1 MCGPGLAGQCLLQTV
16 PARYIG
22 ITELNVSVEDEVL
35 SDDGWLAV
43 KSGGAELQNHSMSL
57 WE

>member
-1 MCGPGLAGQCLLQTV
+1 MCGSGLASQCLLQTV

-43 KSGGAELQNHSMSL
+43 KSGGAKLQNHSMSL